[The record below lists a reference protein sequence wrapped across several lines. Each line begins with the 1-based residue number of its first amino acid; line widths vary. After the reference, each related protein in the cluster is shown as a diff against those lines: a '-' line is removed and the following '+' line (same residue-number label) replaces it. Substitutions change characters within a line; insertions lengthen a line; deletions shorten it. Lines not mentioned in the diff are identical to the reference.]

1 MCNFFLLSCYYYT
14 SQQQCAEQRR
24 RCCEVKTV
32 EAFGTGRE
40 SFRLFYFSLH
50 FILRLCHVFSV
61 DSTWR
66 TFFVFCYFIELK
78 NFAIY
83 HKRVTDFDI
92 LVGDVE
98 QDELVRSR
106 LDATAVVITVVTGTA
121 HFGVTFILV
130 GELHCETVIPLL
142 IFKLFCTRT
151 IQSTK

>member
-1 MCNFFLLSCYYYT
+1 MSCLF
-14 SQQQCAEQRR
+14 C
-24 RCCEVKTV
+24 
-32 EAFGTGRE
+32 
-40 SFRLFYFSLH
+40 RLNLAN
-50 FILRLCHVFSV
+50 
-61 DSTWR
+61 
-66 TFFVFCYFIELK
+66 FFVFCYFIELK

-130 GELHCETVIPLL
+130 GELHCETVITLL